1 MFCVTDTYMLRHVL
15 AQGANVCKSMRRHE
29 QKSTLILLFSVSH
42 ETLRKIF
49 TLGNCK
55 VLAPASLLSEKQ
67 KQTKQTKKQ
76 TNKKLVLISVIQK
89 ED

>member
-1 MFCVTDTYMLRHVL
+1 
-15 AQGANVCKSMRRHE
+15 MRRHQ

-49 TLGNCK
+49 ILGHCK

-67 KQTKQTKKQ
+67 KQTKKQ